1 MILMSNLVP
10 IIQLLEF
17 FGAGMIGTILIIIG
31 ALYGLWL
38 LTLKTTRF
46 FVNKILKK

>member
-1 MILMSNLVP
+1 MFLMSN
-10 IIQLLEF
+10 IIPAIQVLEF

-38 LTLKTTRF
+38 LTLKVTRF
-46 FVNKILKK
+46 CLKKTLKK